1 MPRQPTVKSSRGREN
16 MRNSLAVLGLA
27 LAGGCCVTKT
37 EHGAFVRASRSYYDS
52 VAPVYSKAVTQDSS
66 LSVQSKKNRLG
77 LKSVGVATSAFVGTA
92 AVGSLVT

>member
-1 MPRQPTVKSSRGREN
+1 

-77 LKSVGVATSAFVGTA
+77 LNDDYRQALEA
-92 AVGSLVT
+92 AERRAGE